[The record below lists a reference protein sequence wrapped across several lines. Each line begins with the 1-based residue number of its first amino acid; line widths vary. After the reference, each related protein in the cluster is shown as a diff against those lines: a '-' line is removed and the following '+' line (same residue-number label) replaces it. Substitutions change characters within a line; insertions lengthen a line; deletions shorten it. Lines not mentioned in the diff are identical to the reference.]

1 MQESA
6 VALLRACAESSD
18 PDLWSRF
25 VRLFRPRLAASV
37 TRALWRAGQR
47 ADRELVAELI
57 QESWCRMLVADRHVL
72 RSFRGTKNGEAY
84 NYLARIAESATL
96 DRLRAE
102 AAAKR
107 GASLLIVESESE
119 AAARDAPDPA
129 ASPETRLVRRDLWRL
144 FWERCGALIGSRDTE
159 RDLAILE
166 QAVFQ
171 GWTSREIAR
180 QRGLSASTVDTIVHR
195 IRRRLA
201 QRGIHLPSR
210 SGAAREVAE
219 RACPDDTWRQ

>member
-1 MQESA
+1 MQDSA
-6 VALLRACAESSD
+6 AALLRACAESSD

-25 VRLFRPRLAASV
+25 VRLFRPRLAAAV
-37 TRALWRAGQR
+37 TRALWRSGQR

-57 QESWCRMLVADRHVL
+57 QEAYCRMLVADRHVL
-72 RSFRGTKNGEAY
+72 RAFRGTTNGEAHT
-84 NYLARIAESATL
+84 YLMRVAESATL
-96 DRLRAE
+96 DRLRSE

-107 GASLLIVESESE
+107 GAGLLIVESEAE
-119 AAARDAPDPA
+119 AERHDAPDPA
-129 ASPETRLVRRDLWRL
+129 ASPEMLLVRRDLWRL
-144 FWERCGALIGSRDTE
+144 FWERCQALVGSRDRE

-180 QRGLSASTVDTIVHR
+180 QRGLSASTIDTIVHR

-201 QRGIHLPSR
+201 RRGIYLPTR
-210 SGAAREVAE
+210 SGTVQEVAE
-219 RACPDDTWRQ
+219 RDLPDDSWRQ